1 MLIANPRASRAA
13 YPDALRRVM
22 NIAAADESGAW
33 LSHWPLVGTA
43 RTPLHAL
50 PDLAARLGV
59 ASISVKDEACR
70 SPLGS
75 FKALG
80 APIALVRLVKRLR
93 PAENLDPHGLVTG
106 RYAASLADLTVIS
119 ATDGNHGRALAAA
132 ARSIGCRCVI
142 VLHANVDAE
151 REHAIAA
158 HGARIVRIAG
168 NYDESVVHAAE
179 LADENGWY
187 VVSDTSYDGYEAIPR
202 DVMQGYGVIAAEAL
216 AQQAAGEG
224 DGGGNGGNGGNGDNG
239 DNGGTSSTSS
249 NSSNGNR
256 PFTHVFL
263 QGGVGGLAAG
273 VASYLWEHHGAQR
286 PNFIVVEPRQADCL
300 YQSALAGRAT
310 KATGSGDSVM
320 AGLACGE
327 ASPLAWDF
335 LEPCIDHFMLID
347 DADAVQAMRAL
358 AAGSARDVPFVS
370 GESGAAGIAGLAV
383 LMRDPALARE
393 VGLDAHSRV
402 LAINTEGATAPSV
415 YRQCVGDTADAV
427 LARQRDWLKVNRAA
441 AMA

>member
-1 MLIANPRASRAA
+1 MLIANPRASRTD
-13 YPDALRRVM
+13 YPDALRRIM

-33 LSHWPLVGTA
+33 LSHWPLVGAA

-59 ASISVKDEACR
+59 ASVGVKDEACR

-93 PAENLDPHGLVTG
+93 PAEDLDPRGLVTG

-142 VLHANVDAE
+142 VLHAHVDAE
-151 REHAIAA
+151 REQAIAA

-168 NYDESVVHAAE
+168 NYDESVVHAAQ
-179 LADENGWY
+179 LAAANGWH

-216 AQQAAGEG
+216 AQQAASA
-224 DGGGNGGNGGNGDNG
+224 DGQ
-239 DNGGTSSTSS
+239 
-249 NSSNGNR
+249 

-273 VASYLWEHHGAQR
+273 IASYLWEHHGAQR
-286 PNFIVVEPRQADCL
+286 PHFIVVEPRQADCL

-310 KATGSGDSVM
+310 RATGSVDSVM

-335 LEPCIDHFMLID
+335 LAPCIDHFMLID
-347 DADAVQAMRAL
+347 DDDAVQAMRAL

-383 LMRDPALARE
+383 LMRDPAAARRA
-393 VGLDAHSRV
+393 GLDAHARV
-402 LAINTEGATAPSV
+402 LAISTEGATAPSV
-415 YRQCVGDTADAV
+415 YRQCVGDTADVV
-427 LARQRDWLKVNRAA
+427 LARQRDWLKPNRAA
-441 AMA
+441 IVA